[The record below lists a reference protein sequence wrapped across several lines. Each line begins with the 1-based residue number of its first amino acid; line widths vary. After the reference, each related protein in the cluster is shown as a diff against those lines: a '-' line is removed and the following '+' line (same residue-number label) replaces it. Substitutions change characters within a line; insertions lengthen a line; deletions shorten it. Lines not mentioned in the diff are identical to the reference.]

1 MTTESHAARTPDPRL
16 DEIETL
22 ITQAR
27 RGDLA
32 TETALSRIVAL
43 ARREDTGEVY
53 QKPWG

>member
-1 MTTESHAARTPDPRL
+1 MTTESHAARKPDPRL

-22 ITQAR
+22 ITQVR

-32 TETALSRIVAL
+32 TEAALSRIAAL